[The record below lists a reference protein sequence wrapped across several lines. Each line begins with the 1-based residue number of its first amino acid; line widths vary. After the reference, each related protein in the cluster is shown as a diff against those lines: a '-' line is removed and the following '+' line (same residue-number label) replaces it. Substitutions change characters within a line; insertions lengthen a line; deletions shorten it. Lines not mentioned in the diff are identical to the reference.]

1 MKKILI
7 ISFLSVILLFV
18 SAYLVFQLTKSR
30 AFQFYGGLVN
40 KVETTEKVVALT
52 FDDGP
57 GKNTDEILRILDE
70 GNVKATFF
78 LTGREM
84 EEDMDATKKIV
95 DAGHEIGNHS
105 YSHQRM
111 VLKTPRFVK
120 EEIERTDTLIRE
132 AGYEGDIH
140 FRPPYGKRLLV
151 LPHYLAKQ
159 DRLTIYM
166 GIEPESYPD
175 VATDADKIADY
186 VVEHIEPGAII
197 LLHVMYESR
206 MESLA
211 SVEKI
216 VSQLKA
222 QGYEFVTVSELLGYG
237 ER

>member
-30 AFQFYGGLVN
+30 TFQFYGGLVN

-57 GKNTDEILRILDE
+57 GKNTDDILRILAE

-84 EEDMDATKKIV
+84 EEDMDATKRIV
-95 DAGHEIGNHS
+95 AAGHEIGNHS

-111 VLKTPRFVK
+111 VLKTPGFVK

-151 LPHYLAKQ
+151 LPHYLAKH